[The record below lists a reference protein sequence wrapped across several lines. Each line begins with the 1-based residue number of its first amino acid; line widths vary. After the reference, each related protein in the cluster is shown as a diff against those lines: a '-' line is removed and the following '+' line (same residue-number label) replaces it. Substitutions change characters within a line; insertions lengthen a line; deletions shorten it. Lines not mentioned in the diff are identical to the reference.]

1 MKPTPLIA
9 VFVSALLLAAAASA
23 AERPTGEKPG
33 KLLIEFGWDEPDT
46 AFMRAHLAEME
57 QTPFDGVV
65 FHFKGDLAWQSW
77 GTRRFEE
84 KDIQSGVADLKAT
97 PFKQLTHNFVRLNTA
112 PAKIDWF
119 DDHAAIVH
127 NVTLVARAARE
138 GGCKGVLFD
147 TEQYEGQLFDYA
159 KQRDAKTKSW
169 DQYAA
174 QARLRGRE
182 VMQAFQEGY
191 PDVTLFLTFGYSL
204 PREESAND
212 PARLPTVH
220 YGLLAPF
227 LDGMVDAA
235 KGKTC
240 IVDGYELSYGYKD
253 ISRFAS
259 AYQAMKTGVLPF
271 VHADHDRYHEVFSF
285 GFGVWMD
292 HNWRKNG
299 WNETDFSKNFYTPDT
314 FEKTVTT
321 AIKTSDQYVW
331 IYTESPRWWSD
342 QGKSVK
348 LPQAYDK
355 ALRSAKK
362 SE

>member
-1 MKPTPLIA
+1 MKPAPFIA
-9 VFVSALLLAAAASA
+9 VLIFSLLLPAAFAA
-23 AERPTGEKPG
+23 EKPG

-46 AFMRAHLAEME
+46 AFMRAHVAEME

-65 FHFKGDLAWQSW
+65 FHIKGDLAWQSW
-77 GTRRFEE
+77 GTKRFEE
-84 KDIQSGVADLKAT
+84 KDVQPGVADLKAT
-97 PFKQLTHNFVRLNTA
+97 PFKQLTHNFLRLNTA

-119 DDHAAIVH
+119 DDHAAVLH

-138 GGCKGVLFD
+138 GGCKGILFD

-174 QARLRGRE
+174 QVRLRGRD

-204 PREESAND
+204 PREEAHND
-212 PARLPTVH
+212 PAKLPKAH

-235 KGKTC
+235 KGNTR

-253 ISRFAS
+253 ISRFAPS
-259 AYQAMKTGVLPF
+259 YDAMKTGVLPF
-271 VHADHDRYHEVFSF
+271 VHADHDRYHRVFSF

-299 WNETDFSKNFYTPDT
+299 WNETDFSKNFYTPDA
-314 FEKTVTT
+314 FEKTATT
-321 AIKTSDQYVW
+321 ALKTSDEYVW
-331 IYTESPRWWSD
+331 IYTETPRWWSD